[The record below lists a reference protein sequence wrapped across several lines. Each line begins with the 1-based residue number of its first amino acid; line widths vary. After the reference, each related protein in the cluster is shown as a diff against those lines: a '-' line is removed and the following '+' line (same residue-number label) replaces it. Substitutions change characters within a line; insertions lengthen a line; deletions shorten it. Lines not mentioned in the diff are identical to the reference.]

1 MIEYVGDML
10 SNPAGAV
17 IRAIGIG
24 GGGCNAIDNIKKEGV
39 TSVDFIAAN
48 SDVQAL
54 NKNIAEIKIQVG
66 KNTAKGLGVGGNP
79 EIGKKCIEESAE
91 DIKKHLIDSDMVFIS
106 AGMGGGTGTGGAP
119 QVARIAKELEAL
131 VVAVVTTPFKY
142 EGTQK
147 GDYAVKGIE
156 ELKKNVDS
164 VIVVSNQ
171 KLLEELDKS
180 TPVTQAFKKVDE
192 VLINAS
198 KGIVDIIQNPGLLN
212 IDFADIR
219 SILKDSGDAIIG
231 IGSAKGENRATI
243 ATENALNSPLLDGV
257 SIKGAKGILINITA
271 DDTFSMEEMETVTN
285 IVNTASGA
293 NPYVKSGIVI
303 NSDATDDFKVTV
315 LATKFEKS
323 VENSNNLT
331 NQEQI
336 KNNSKQVD
344 APLQAENKNRFN
356 RSYNRSG
363 LNQTSSYNRLNNDS
377 NNNQRR
383 IDDLN
388 QEPQA
393 NRRLNRDIKNSALKS
408 GTYDSENSIFDDI
421 LEEAPRQVQ
430 ERPVFLRRIMD

>member
-1 MIEYVGDML
+1 MIEYVGDTL
-10 SNPAGAV
+10 TNPSGAV
-17 IRAIGIG
+17 IRAIGVG
-24 GGGCNAIDNIKKEGV
+24 GGGCNAIDNIKKDGV
-39 TSVDFIAAN
+39 TCVDFIAAN

-54 NKNIAEIKIQVG
+54 NKNVAEIKIQVG

-79 EIGKKCIEESAE
+79 EVGKKCIEESAE
-91 DIKKHLIDSDMVFIS
+91 EIKKHLIDSDMVFIS

-119 QVARIAKELEAL
+119 QVARIAKELDAL

-147 GDYAVKGIE
+147 SQYAEKGIE

-180 TPVTQAFKKVDE
+180 TPVTQAFRKVDE

-219 SILKDSGDAIIG
+219 SVLKDSGDAIIG
-231 IGSAKGENRATI
+231 IGYAKGENRASI
-243 ATENALNSPLLDGV
+243 AAENALNSPLLDGV

-271 DDTFSMEEMETVTN
+271 DETFSMEEMETVTS
-285 IVNTASGA
+285 IVNAASGA

-303 NSDATDDFKVTV
+303 NSEATDDFKVTV
-315 LATKFEKS
+315 LATKFEKQ
-323 VENSNNLT
+323 VETTNNIN

-336 KNNSKQVD
+336 RNTPKTVDSNSE
-344 APLQAENKNRFN
+344 LKNRFSRTLQRPQIN
-356 RSYNRSG
+356 QQTPYNRM
-363 LNQTSSYNRLNNDS
+363 NNDKLNNSAQMSLDDNSIDS
-377 NNNQRR
+377 NSS
-383 IDDLN
+383 
-388 QEPQA
+388 
-393 NRRLNRDIKNSALKS
+393 RRLNRDFKNMALKN
-408 GTYDSENSIFDDI
+408 GTYDASNSIFDSAQED
-421 LEEAPRQVQ
+421 APRKVQ